1 MKKKFYLTTP
11 LYYVND
17 VPHVGHTYSTV
28 VADAIVRYKRMCGF
42 DVCFLTGTDEHGLK
56 LERAA
61 GEQGVTPQQLVDTFA
76 GEFEKTWK
84 SLGVSFDQFIRTSED
99 RHHQAVADIFQR
111 IKKNGFISTGKYEG
125 YYCVRCESY
134 VPEGEKTCSDC
145 GRPTEFMTE
154 ESYFFKLS
162 ALQEE
167 LLDFY
172 ADNPE
177 FVLPGTRMNEVVS
190 FVKGGLQDISISRTS
205 FSWGIPVPDDEKHIF
220 YVWFDALT
228 GYLSGAGYGSKPE
241 QFEEY
246 WPADVHLIGKDIL
259 RFHAVYWPAFL
270 MAAGLEPP
278 RHVLTHGWWTVA
290 GEKMSKS
297 RGNFI
302 TTGELMEVAEADC
315 VKYFLMREI
324 SLGADGNFSY
334 DGLLTRINSDLANDL
349 GNSANRTLK
358 MIQNYFDGAI
368 PELGEAEGGDS
379 KLREFSLETIE
390 LYKGKF
396 DQFQINQALDRVWE
410 LISILNKYLVANQP
424 WMMAK
429 DPAKRDRLGTVLYN
443 SAEAL
448 RLIAVMLSPV
458 IPSGAS
464 SILGQLGVSKPLEK
478 HQVSDL
484 TWGRLKSGSAIGEIV
499 PVYPRLDPKEFQAR
513 IDEAAARRSGAA
525 GPAPDADPAVESQT
539 DDRVGIDE
547 FARIDMRVGKV
558 LSAEALPKSK
568 RLLKLQVDLGSEV
581 RQIVAGI
588 AEAYTPES
596 LSGRFVVIVANL
608 KPARLMGVE
617 SNGMIVAASDGDRP
631 VLVTPTEPVQLGSR
645 LK

>member
-61 GEQGVTPQQLVDTFA
+61 REQGVTPNQLVDTFA
-76 GEFEKTWK
+76 GEFEKTWR
-84 SLGVSFDQFIRTSED
+84 SLGLSFDQFIRTSED
-99 RHHQAVADIFQR
+99 RHHQAVADIFQK
-111 IKKNGFISTGKYEG
+111 IKKNGFIYTGKYEG

-134 VPEGEKTCSDC
+134 VPEGKQTCPDC

-167 LLDFY
+167 LLNFY

-177 FVLPGTRMNEVVS
+177 FVLPGSRMNEVVS

-205 FSWGIPVPDDEKHIF
+205 FSWGIPVPEDEKHIF

-228 GYLSGAGYGSKPE
+228 GYLSGVGYGSNAK
-241 QFEEY
+241 QFEQY

-270 MAAGLEPP
+270 MAAVLEPP
-278 RHVLTHGWWTVA
+278 RHVLAHGWWTVA

-302 TTGELMEVAEADC
+302 TTEELMEVAEPDC
-315 VKYFLMREI
+315 IKYFLMREI

-358 MIQNYFDGAI
+358 MIENYFDGSI
-368 PELGEAEGGDS
+368 PELGEPEGGDS
-379 KLREFSLETIE
+379 ELRQFALETIE
-390 LYKGKF
+390 LYKKNF
-396 DQFQINQALDRVWE
+396 DLFQINRALDSVWE
-410 LISILNKYLVANQP
+410 LISFVNKYLVANQP

-443 SAEAL
+443 SAEIL
-448 RLIAVMLSPV
+448 RLIAVMLGPV
-458 IPSGAS
+458 IPTGAA
-464 SILGQLGVSKPLEK
+464 SILRQLGVSQPLEK
-478 HQVSDL
+478 QQVSEL
-484 TWGRLKSGSAIGEIV
+484 TWGRLEHGSAIGEIA
-499 PVYPRLDPKEFQAR
+499 PVYPRLDAKEFEAR
-513 IDEAAARRSGAA
+513 IEAAKAKK
-525 GPAPDADPAVESQT
+525 PAVSSAASDAEPPAESQS
-539 DDRVGIDE
+539 DDRIGIDE
-547 FARIDMRVGKV
+547 FARIDMRVGRV
-558 LSAEALPKSK
+558 VSAEALPKSK

-596 LSGRFVVIVANL
+596 LPGRLVVIVANL

-617 SNGMIVAASDGDRP
+617 SNAMIVAASDGDRP
-631 VLVTPTEPVQLGSR
+631 VLVTLAEPVQLGSR

>member
-17 VPHVGHTYSTV
+17 VPHVGHTYTTV
-28 VADAIVRYKRMCGF
+28 IADAIARYKRMCGF

-76 GEFEKTWK
+76 GEFEKTWR
-84 SLGVSFDQFIRTSED
+84 SLGISFDQFIRTSQD
-99 RHHQAVADIFQR
+99 RHHQAVAEIFQK
-111 IKKNGFISTGKYEG
+111 IKKNGFIYTGKYEG

-134 VPEGEKTCSDC
+134 VPEGEKTCPDC
-145 GRPTEFMTE
+145 GRSTEFMTE

-172 ADNPE
+172 TDNPD
-177 FVLPGTRMNEVVS
+177 FVLPGSRMNEVVS

-205 FSWGIPVPDDEKHIF
+205 FSWGIPVPEDERHIF

-241 QFEEY
+241 QFEEA

-270 MAAGLEPP
+270 MAAGLEAP
-278 RHVLTHGWWTVA
+278 RHVLAHGWWTVA

-302 TTGELMEVAEADC
+302 TTEELMEVAEADW

-324 SLGADGNFSY
+324 ALGADGNFSY
-334 DGLLTRINSDLANDL
+334 DGLLTRTNSDLANDL

-358 MIQNYFDGAI
+358 MIENYFDGAI
-368 PELGEAEGGDS
+368 PELGEAEGGD
-379 KLREFSLETIE
+379 KELREFSLETIA
-390 LYKGKF
+390 LYKKYF
-396 DQFQINQALDRVWE
+396 DQFQINRALGSVWE
-410 LISILNKYLVANQP
+410 LISVLNKYLVANQP

-429 DPAKRDRLGTVLYN
+429 DPAKRGRLGTVLYN
-443 SAEAL
+443 SAETL
-448 RLIAVMLSPV
+448 RFIAVMLGPV
-458 IPSGAS
+458 IPSGAA
-464 SILGQLGVSKPLEK
+464 SILRQLGVVEPLEQ
-478 HQVSDL
+478 HQLSDL
-484 TWGRLKSGSAIGEIV
+484 AWGRLKHGSAIGEIV
-499 PVYPRLDPKEFQAR
+499 PIYPRLDPNEFQAR
-513 IDEAAARRSGAA
+513 IDAAKAKKSGAA
-525 GPAPDADPAVESQT
+525 SAASEAEPPAESQS
-539 DDRVGIDE
+539 DDLIGIEE

-581 RQIVAGI
+581 RKIVAGI

-596 LSGRFVVIVANL
+596 LPGRLVVIVANL

-617 SNGMIVAASDGDRP
+617 SNGMIVAVSDGERP
-631 VLVTPTEPVQLGSR
+631 VLVTLTEPVELGSR